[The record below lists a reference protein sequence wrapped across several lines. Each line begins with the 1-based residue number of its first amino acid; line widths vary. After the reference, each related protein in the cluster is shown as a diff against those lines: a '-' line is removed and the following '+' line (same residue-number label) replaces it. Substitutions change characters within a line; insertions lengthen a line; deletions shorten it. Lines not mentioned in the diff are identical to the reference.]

1 MVSAQTKNAL
11 SQTFDIGVA
20 KEISDNLDSDFGTGQ
35 IVGGSLN
42 VSAGGITCGTIT
54 SSGNITTAASTVSAL
69 AVVGTAVGT
78 FGGVAITANGILLP
92 SFTTTNRD
100 LISVTAGSAGLTIF
114 NSTTS
119 KLNFYNGS
127 AWAAVTSV

>member
-20 KEISDNLDSDFGTGQ
+20 KEIADNLDSNFGTSS
-35 IVGGSLN
+35 IVGGSLD
-42 VSAGGITCGTIT
+42 VSSGGITCGTIT
-54 SSGNITTAASTVSAL
+54 SSANLTAASGIVTGL
-69 AVVGTAVGT
+69 AVVGSTSGS
-78 FGGVAITANGILLP
+78 FGGVNITASGIQLP

-100 LISVTAGSAGLTIF
+100 LISVTGASAGLTIF
-114 NSTTS
+114 NSTTA